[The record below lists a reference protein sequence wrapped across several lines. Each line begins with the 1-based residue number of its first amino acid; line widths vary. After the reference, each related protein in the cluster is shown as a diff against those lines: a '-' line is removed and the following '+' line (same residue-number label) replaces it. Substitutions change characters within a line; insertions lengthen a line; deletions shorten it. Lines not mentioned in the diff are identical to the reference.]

1 MKLITVVLTLIILGW
16 SVNGIAVPV
25 NSPEYLQ
32 LLGELEK
39 NRQLWRSQKI
49 NRYQF
54 TYQQQC
60 FCVAPGNIPLKV
72 AVKNDKITQVI
83 DLKNNQMITNLGFPK
98 TIDQLFQILE
108 KAIQSKADEI
118 SVTYDPKLGYPTKI
132 AIDYQKILADEE
144 TSYLAKDLIK
154 IK

>member
-1 MKLITVVLTLIILGW
+1 M
-16 SVNGIAVPV
+16 NAIAIPV
-25 NSPEYLQ
+25 NSPEYWQ
-32 LLGELEK
+32 LLKELAK
-39 NRQLWRSQKI
+39 NRQLWRLQNI
-49 NRYQF
+49 NNYQF

-72 AVKNDKITQVI
+72 AVKNDKITQVV
-83 DLKNNQMITNLGFPK
+83 DLKTNQTIPNLGFPK

-118 SVTYDPKLGYPTKI
+118 SVTYDSTLGYPTKI

-144 TSYLAKDLIK
+144 TNYLAKDLIK